1 MTVDQLQQGIIDLG
15 GLNGAEPQPQV
26 GKIAAEAIQQG
37 QEGSF
42 IYVVQADKSVQP
54 KAVTVAA
61 TQGRRVAVS
70 GGVAAGDTVVTDGQ
84 LRLTPG
90 TKIEAVAEPAAGAAA
105 ASAAFRSEERRAG
118 TECRSRWSPYH

>member
-1 MTVDQLQQGIIDLG
+1 MPTLLG
-15 GLNGAEPQPQV
+15 AVVVP
-26 GKIAAEAIQQG
+26 AEAIQQG

-54 KAVTVAA
+54 KAVTVGAS
-61 TQGRRVAVS
+61 QGRRVAVS

-90 TKIEAVAEPAAGAAA
+90 TKIEAAAEATTPAPAAAPTAAK
-105 ASAAFRSEERRAG
+105 G
-118 TECRSRWSPYH
+118 